1 MKIIRLGQTLC
12 DGSGLP
18 PIPIPSTN
26 LELFLRHNFNQ
37 YATEDASG
45 TPVSPPY
52 SSNAST
58 MPANNPL
65 TSWVDST
72 SGSSIQAEQTILAD
86 RPTYNSG
93 SAACDGT
100 QYFDM
105 DTTINLTGE
114 FTIYI
119 KSKLNGTSNKALIG
133 GSTSNFWRI
142 SNNKEFR
149 ARIGG
154 VTNNLFTEATDI
166 ISTGTKAMYTFVIQR
181 DSSGYLSMF
190 VNGGDASGQYSDKAW
205 GVTTNQDTDTM
216 AISNIGAT
224 ADDTQNMDGQIRSVV
239 IYSTDHNATER
250 QQVYNYI

>member
-58 MPANNPL
+58 MPIANPIS
-65 TSWVDST
+65 SWVDAT
-72 SGSSIQAEQTILAD
+72 SGSSIQAEQTTFAD
-86 RPTYNSG
+86 RPTYGGGTASFSG
-93 SAACDGT
+93 VE
-100 QYFDM
+100 YFDM
-105 DTTINLTGE
+105 DTTINLTD
-114 FTIYI
+114 
-119 KSKLNGTSNKALIG
+119 AL
-133 GSTSNFWRI
+133 
-142 SNNKEFR
+142 
-149 ARIGG
+149 
-154 VTNNLFTEATDI
+154 
-166 ISTGTKAMYTFVIQR
+166 YTFVIQR
-181 DSSGYLSMF
+181 NSTGYLSMF